1 MIDCWLFDLDQ
12 TLYPASSRLFDQV
25 SRRMGDYVAASL
37 GIGADEARA
46 IQKRYYLDHGTTL
59 SGMMLHHGTDPR
71 HYLDYVHDIDL
82 SGLRPAPRLAELI
95 AALPGRKIVFTNA
108 DTAYAER
115 VLTARGLNG
124 LFETIHDIEAS
135 GWHPKPH
142 EQSYRTL
149 AHAVGLDPVRA
160 AYFEDLAINL
170 APAKHRG
177 MTTIWIDE
185 PGDATSTLATPDYVD
200 YRTPDLER
208 WLENWQRGAITDQYS
223 EQEIL

>member
-25 SRRMGDYVAASL
+25 SRRMGEFVADSL
-37 GIGADEARA
+37 GIGVEEARV
-46 IQKRYYLDHGTTL
+46 IQKRYYLNHGTTL

-82 SGLRPAPRLAELI
+82 SGLLPAPRLAELI

-108 DTAYAER
+108 DTAYAQR
-115 VLTARGLNG
+115 VLAARGLAG
-124 LFETIHDIEAS
+124 LFQTIHDIEAS

-142 EQSYRTL
+142 GHSYRTL
-149 AHAVGLDPVRA
+149 ELAVGLDPCRT

-170 APAKHRG
+170 APAKQRG

-185 PGDATSTLATPDYVD
+185 QDDMTSTLATPDYVD
-200 YRTPDLER
+200 YRTPDLEC
-208 WLENWQRGAITDQYS
+208 WLENWQRGTITDQ
-223 EQEIL
+223 